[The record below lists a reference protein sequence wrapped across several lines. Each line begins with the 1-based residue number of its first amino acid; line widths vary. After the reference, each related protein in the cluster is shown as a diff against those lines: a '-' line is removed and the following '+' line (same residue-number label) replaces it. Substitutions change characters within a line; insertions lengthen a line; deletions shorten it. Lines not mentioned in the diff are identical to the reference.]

1 MSGLRPTG
9 KMLKKIFEVR
19 EEQLRE
25 SGHFEV
31 ALFFAIIFGSW
42 MNLFRLIL

>member
-1 MSGLRPTG
+1 MNAPHPTG
-9 KMLKKIFEVR
+9 KMLKKIVEVC

-42 MNLFRLIL
+42 MNLFRLLL